1 MNLLR
6 MYKRFVIIYIKSKLE
21 YHGALLLELFANT
34 ILIGVYFAG
43 FLILFHN
50 FKGIGGWT
58 EYEVLFMF
66 TTSWTSYSV
75 SCFFFWSPMKD
86 IGEMIRN
93 GSFDVYMT
101 RPIGPMTYLVLQQFQ
116 YTFLPR
122 IVLSIIFWT
131 ISMQKVAIVWNLRN
145 IIFYVVSMLCSF
157 VIFSSITIITGSIS
171 FWTIKSEEIVS
182 LLTDNN
188 YGLKNFTDYPIQIY
202 SKGMQLLLTFVVP
215 YAFTAYYPVAIPLGK
230 NIGNNIFGYLSPA
243 IALLFACLACLMWKK
258 GLKHYGSSGA

>member
-93 GSFDVYMT
+93 GSFDMYMT

-131 ISMQKVAIVWNLRN
+131 I
-145 IIFYVVSMLCSF
+145 
-157 VIFSSITIITGSIS
+157 
-171 FWTIKSEEIVS
+171 KSEEIVS

-202 SKGMQLLLTFVVP
+202 SKEIQLLLTFVVP
-215 YAFTAYYPVAIPLGK
+215 YAFTAYYPVAILLGK
-230 NIGNNIFGYLSPA
+230 NIGNNILGYLSPA

>member
-1 MNLLR
+1 M
-6 MYKRFVIIYIKSKLE
+6 
-21 YHGALLLELFANT
+21 ELFANT

-202 SKGMQLLLTFVVP
+202 SKEMQLLLTFVVP
-215 YAFTAYYPVAIPLGK
+215 YAFTAYYPVAILLGK
-230 NIGNNIFGYLSPA
+230 NIGNNILGYLSPA

-258 GLKHYGSSGA
+258 GLTHYGSSGA